1 MSDLFIAEFKGTYR
15 APSPEGIRDQNVT
28 KPFHVKVKMKRECL
42 KAPGLNGLFSTYY
55 KEFLRKLY
63 PDMIDTYMY
72 DLVEAKELDGSIIN
86 NPRALSYENLLA
98 FIRKEQLP
106 INVGL
111 YPPNELRNQVIL
123 YNEDPKGQKHLEGKL
138 QALKGSMLAISAELQ
153 SLDDVIAIVKDD
165 EDADM
170 EDLLATSGKSRAKK
184 K

>member
-15 APSPEGIRDQNVT
+15 APSPDGIRDQNVT

-55 KEFLRKLY
+55 KEFLRNIY

-72 DLVEAKELDGSIIN
+72 DLVQATELDGTIIN
-86 NPRALSYENLLA
+86 NPRALSYENLLK
-98 FIRKEQLP
+98 FISSERLP

-123 YNEDPKGQKHLEGKL
+123 YQEDPKGQKHLEEKL
-138 QALKGSMLAISAELQ
+138 QALKGNMLAISAELQ
-153 SLDDVIAIVKDD
+153 SLNDVIAVVEE
-165 EDADM
+165 EDSEM
-170 EDLLATSGKSRAKK
+170 EDLLATAGKGRTKK